1 MSQAI
6 GHYLC
11 HKYSIQGCA
20 YTEELAALAAGHG
33 ANDVGAKA
41 LLPPQG
47 DMQLLVPPA
56 QVRVRIRVTLGFGL
70 PWG

>member
-1 MSQAI
+1 MRCQAI

-33 ANDVGAKA
+33 ANDVGGRAA
-41 LLPPQG
+41 PLPPEG

-56 QVRVRIRVTLGFGL
+56 QGCLVHVQPLEATAL
-70 PWG
+70 